1 MPKLF
6 KNLNKTRVGYTFVND
21 IKLKAMNTPPE
32 IINSPNFL
40 CPAISSTHN
49 RIVAMYP
56 KISAEFTIDLTKGN
70 HFNYEINKKHHNTN
84 KEMHQYLLENVILDE
99 RNKQHQF
106 QLLGDICFVTDD
118 KDLEIITTLSPDVK
132 MENCNFINGAFYPYA
147 WIRTI
152 NSSWQVKHGS
162 KLIFDRNKPI
172 LYVVFNKPIT
182 LEYIENDKVK
192 SYMREN
198 YDITH
203 YVKGISY
210 HFKNALSRRPKRFF
224 DK

>member
-70 HFNYEINKKHHNTN
+70 HFNYEINKGKLSMNN
-84 KEMHQYLLENVILDE
+84 SI
-99 RNKQHQF
+99 KQ
-106 QLLGDICFVTDD
+106 
-118 KDLEIITTLSPDVK
+118 
-132 MENCNFINGAFYPYA
+132 
-147 WIRTI
+147 
-152 NSSWQVKHGS
+152 SS
-162 KLIFDRNKPI
+162 L
-172 LYVVFNKPIT
+172 
-182 LEYIENDKVK
+182 
-192 SYMREN
+192 
-198 YDITH
+198 
-203 YVKGISY
+203 
-210 HFKNALSRRPKRFF
+210 
-224 DK
+224 